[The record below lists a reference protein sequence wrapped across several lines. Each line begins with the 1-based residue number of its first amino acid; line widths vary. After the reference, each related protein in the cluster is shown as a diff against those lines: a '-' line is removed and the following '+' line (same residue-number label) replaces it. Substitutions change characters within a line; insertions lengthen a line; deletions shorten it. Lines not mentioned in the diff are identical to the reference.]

1 MKMDASIIKKI
12 GLARLALSLLLL
24 ASAFQLS
31 ACGHKGAGGAQ
42 KTGQTIAR
50 VNGDE
55 ITVGQLNYELQRS
68 NINPAQQDA
77 ASKQIVQG
85 LIDRQLV
92 SQAAID
98 AKLDRN
104 PNVLQAMENAKAI
117 VLAQAYLESKAA
129 NVPKPTDAEVKDY
142 YNKHPDLFANR
153 KVYLLDELSLSA
165 DSYSKALDDVANASK
180 TLEEIIAWL
189 DKNGIAYNHAQATH
203 TAEALPEALRKQ
215 LLKMVVGDIV
225 FIRAREG
232 NIIGRIQAVKEAPVT
247 IENAKPYIERGLYG
261 EKRKDAAKNEMIS
274 LRNAAKIVF
283 LDDKYKLDTTTPSP
297 QKNSDL
303 SKPQEVTKP
312 AEGLPPATNHIDK
325 GLSGL

>member
-1 MKMDASIIKKI
+1 MKMDDSIIKKI
-12 GLARLALSLLLL
+12 GLARLALSLLLV
-24 ASAFQLS
+24 ACAFQLS
-31 ACGHKGAGGAQ
+31 ACGHKGAGGAL
-42 KTGQTIAR
+42 KSGQTIAR

-55 ITVGQLNYELQRS
+55 ITIGQLNYELQRA
-68 NINPAQQDA
+68 NISPAQQDA

-104 PNVLQAMENAKAI
+104 PNVLQAMENAKAM
-117 VLAQAYLESKAA
+117 VLAQAYLENKAA
-129 NVPKPTDAEVKDY
+129 NVVKPTDVEVKDY
-142 YNKHPDLFANR
+142 YNNHPDLFANR
-153 KVYLLDELSLSA
+153 KVYLFDELSLSA
-165 DSYSKALDDVANASK
+165 NSYSKALNDVANAAKS
-180 TLEEIIAWL
+180 LEEIIAWL
-189 DKNGIAYNHAQATH
+189 DKNGIGYNHAQATH
-203 TAEALPEALRKQ
+203 AAEALPEALRKQ

-247 IENAKPYIERGLYG
+247 LENAKPYIERGLYG
-261 EKRKDAAKNEMIS
+261 EKRKDAAKNEMIN

-283 LDDKYKLDTTTPSP
+283 LDDKYKLDNTAPSS

-303 SKPQEVTKP
+303 AKSQEAAKP
-312 AEGLPPATNHIDK
+312 AEIATPATSHIEK